1 MFMGGWVGRYYSTMV
16 DVIVRIFLVTGDRQ
30 ADPPSVLPPVSARTV
45 GFILFADFWF
55 GLTAPSRPAP
65 GPHHY
70 IAIARERIRG
80 TRKGLH

>member
-1 MFMGGWVGRYYSTMV
+1 MV

-30 ADPPSVLPPVSARTV
+30 TLRPSFHPFQRGPSD
-45 GFILFADFWF
+45 LFVDFWF
-55 GLTAPSRPAP
+55 GLTAPSR
-65 GPHHY
+65 PHHY

>member
-1 MFMGGWVGRYYSTMV
+1 MV

-30 ADPPSVLPPVSARTV
+30 TLRPSFHPFQRGPSDLAFV
-45 GFILFADFWF
+45 DFWF
-55 GLTAPSRPAP
+55 GLTAPSR
-65 GPHHY
+65 PHHY